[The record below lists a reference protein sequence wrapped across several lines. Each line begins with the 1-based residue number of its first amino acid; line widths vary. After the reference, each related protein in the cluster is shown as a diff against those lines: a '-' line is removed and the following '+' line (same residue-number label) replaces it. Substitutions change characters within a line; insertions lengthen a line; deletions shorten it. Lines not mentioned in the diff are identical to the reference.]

1 MRPQYIWIALP
12 TLWTVLRFLRRLGL
26 HIRGSTKTGTALSS
40 APWRGKLR
48 GRLRPVARCHPR
60 RYVEQH
66 APAVFRRRDDIA
78 TEPRV
83 RAAIVGVT
91 N

>member
-1 MRPQYIWIALP
+1 MRPQYIRIALL
-12 TLWTVLRFLRRLGL
+12 TLCTVLRLLHRLGL
-26 HIRGSTKTGTALSS
+26 HIRGSAKTGTALSS

-48 GRLRPVARCHPR
+48 GRLRPAARCHPR

-83 RAAIVGVT
+83 RAAIVSAT
-91 N
+91 S